1 MQIIS
6 NKNELIRS
14 GNEIVDL
21 SREYEQKIKEI
32 KEIIERMNQYWKG
45 QDADTFQ
52 NMINEKCIPALEQ
65 IRQKIENFGN
75 YIKQVPIIYETF
87 ERNTVDSVKK
97 G

>member
-1 MQIIS
+1 MQIVS

-32 KEIIERMNQYWKG
+32 KEIIERMRQYWKG

-87 ERNTVDSVKK
+87 EKNTVDSVKK